1 MKIANCCQNNIM
13 TKLNDD
19 QRVQAPLFF
28 GIKFQKKH
36 PILIESK
43 IRTVKVILRLRDDL
57 V

>member
-28 GIKFQKKH
+28 GIKLQKKH

-43 IRTVKVILRLRDDL
+43 IGAVRVILRLRDDL